1 MKRFL
6 IITSVFYG
14 VLISPALATPQAPS
28 VKPRVQ
34 YVSNVISQDDYA
46 DLESGL
52 EAADTGAWS
61 VVRRNR
67 ARITDPDAR
76 NLLLWSLVTES
87 SASATFSELNAG
99 LDILQ
104 DWPRYNVI
112 RRDAEALIGGSTLSD
127 SERLQWFERQP
138 PLTGDG
144 KLELARL
151 LRNSG
156 KATQAD
162 AMIRDVWRTHSLSLS
177 SAADV
182 LRNHSNILTQED
194 HAIRVEL
201 LLWSGQ
207 RSEARRLMPRLS
219 NAERLTVDAQL
230 SLMERRRGVDDA
242 ISAVPASHQS
252 DPGLLLERAKW
263 RRQRLRNMD
272 GAIELL
278 LQIDSADAIPSGR
291 DNIWSERRIA
301 LRTLIK
307 ERRWKEAYAI
317 CANHNMN
324 EGESFA
330 EAEFYAGWV
339 ALRYLN
345 DAATAYKHF
354 DNLAAN
360 VGTPI
365 SLGRG
370 HYWRGRALAALGRKD
385 EAMDAYAE
393 SSRQIFTFY
402 GQLAAEELEK
412 GGKGNAILSFDDIP
426 APTNDE
432 MAAFLAKPVIRAAR
446 LLAETGR
453 LRDFERFSYHIDD
466 QLETPQ
472 QHQILFDLAMSY
484 LEPRAGVRNG
494 KAGLSNGIV
503 TPNAAYPV
511 ITLPRSGR
519 SGAAEEALVIAL
531 SRQESELEPTAV
543 SHANARGMMQLL
555 PATGRQTART
565 IGEPYRTSWLTD
577 DPTYNLT
584 LGRSF
589 LDGLVD
595 RFDGSYIMALAAYN
609 AGPSRPV
616 QWIEDYGDPR
626 TGEIDPIDWIES
638 IPFSETRNYVQRI
651 MENLQVYRHR
661 LTGEPTEIRLSADIR
676 RGSLRR

>member
-1 MKRFL
+1 MSFEILKPFGPSIVKVVMPQQ
-6 IITSVFYG
+6 IINDMN
-14 VLISPALATPQAPS
+14 
-28 VKPRVQ
+28 Q
-34 YVSNVISQDDYA
+34 YVDN
-46 DLESGL
+46 
-52 EAADTGAWS
+52 
-61 VVRRNR
+61 
-67 ARITDPDAR
+67 
-76 NLLLWSLVTES
+76 
-87 SASATFSELNAG
+87 
-99 LDILQ
+99 
-104 DWPRYNVI
+104 
-112 RRDAEALIGGSTLSD
+112 
-127 SERLQWFERQP
+127 
-138 PLTGDG
+138 
-144 KLELARL
+144 
-151 LRNSG
+151 
-156 KATQAD
+156 
-162 AMIRDVWRTHSLSLS
+162 
-177 SAADV
+177 
-182 LRNHSNILTQED
+182 
-194 HAIRVEL
+194 
-201 LLWSGQ
+201 
-207 RSEARRLMPRLS
+207 LS
-219 NAERLTVDAQL
+219 NNED
-230 SLMERRRGVDDA
+230 
-242 ISAVPASHQS
+242 
-252 DPGLLLERAKW
+252 K
-263 RRQRLRNMD
+263 
-272 GAIELL
+272 
-278 LQIDSADAIPSGR
+278 
-291 DNIWSERRIA
+291 
-301 LRTLIK
+301 
-307 ERRWKEAYAI
+307 
-317 CANHNMN
+317 MN
-324 EGESFA
+324 EGEAFA